1 MITASMTNLLRIV
14 AILISAAFATPA
26 LAHPHVWV
34 TFKTELVYGPDG
46 MLTGIRHAWAFDDMF
61 STFATQG
68 IEAKEKGK
76 FSREELAPLAEVNV
90 TSLKEFDY
98 FTFVTADGKK
108 IALTD
113 PPKGD
118 YWLTWNDSIL
128 TLHFTL
134 PLKKPVRARDVK
146 VDVYDPTIFVDFE
159 FDKKDPVSLAG
170 APAGCKLKVELPR
183 ELTFAEGKAL
193 SMIPADQTNTSM
205 VFGEA
210 LANKIH
216 VTCP

>member
-1 MITASMTNLLRIV
+1 VTNLLRI
-14 AILISAAFATPA
+14 IAALVGIVFAAPA

-108 IALTD
+108 VALTD

-118 YWLTWNDSIL
+118 YWLDWRDSIL

-134 PLKKPVRARDVK
+134 PLKKPVKARDVK

-170 APAGCKLKVELPR
+170 APSGCKLKVELPR
-183 ELTFAEGKAL
+183 ELTYAEGKAL
-193 SMIPADQTNTSM
+193 SMIPADETNTSL

-210 LANKIH
+210 LANKIR
-216 VTCP
+216 VSCP